1 MYEHLIQ
8 RRRKVKAKR
17 GKRKAVSLELRAA
30 SQCPKVQTTILSD
43 SKDTFG
49 ENTNKM
55 VNIRS

>member
-30 SQCPKVQTTILSD
+30 SQCPQTTILSD